1 MWAWW
6 VDALAGRLTPKGE
19 RKPEEVELAP
29 GDVHVVTAPLP
40 AGARVAAIVAAT
52 APIPPEQLRW
62 TAHVTTGAGGRR
74 QVRVAMAR
82 KTAIAAARRTSTR
95 VGGPAV
101 VARAGDE
108 RFVLVEGGSG
118 STPAARRTV
127 VALLGALGL
136 ILTIPLTTALAAGL
150 LAANERRA
158 IAAVDNGAAQ
168 RAEVQRALAERLR
181 PALARPTLSALAAEA
196 IAVLPAGG
204 ALHAIRR
211 DDSGLVTI
219 EIDAADP
226 DRVSLPGFRRTGQW
240 PVTDRGIRSRF
251 EARP

>member
-1 MWAWW
+1 MLAWW

-19 RKPEEVELAP
+19 RKPEVVELAP
-29 GDVHVVTAPLP
+29 ADVHVMTAPLP
-40 AGARVAAIVAAT
+40 PGGRVAAIVAAM

-82 KTAIAAARRTSTR
+82 KAAIAAARRKAPLI
-95 VGGPAV
+95 GGPTV
-101 VARAGDE
+101 IARDGHE

-127 VALLGALGL
+127 IALLAALGL
-136 ILTIPLTTALAAGL
+136 ILTIPLTTAFVAGVLAAS
-150 LAANERRA
+150 ERRA

-181 PALARPTLSALAAEA
+181 PALARPPLSALAADA
-196 IAVLPAGG
+196 IRAMPAG
-204 ALHAIRR
+204 AAIHAIRR